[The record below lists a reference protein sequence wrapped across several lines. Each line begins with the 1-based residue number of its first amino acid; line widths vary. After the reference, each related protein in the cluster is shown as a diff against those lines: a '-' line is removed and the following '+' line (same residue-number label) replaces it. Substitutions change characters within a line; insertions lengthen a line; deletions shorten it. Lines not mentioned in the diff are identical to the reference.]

1 METFAAEYS
10 GEQVDSGF
18 NAQYLIDFLSVLSD
32 AEVTIELKD
41 SDAQGIFYPTSQKD
55 GDSMHRYVLMP
66 MRL

>member
-1 METFAAEYS
+1 
-10 GEQVDSGF
+10 
-18 NAQYLIDFLSVLSD
+18 VLSD

-41 SDAQGIFYPTSQKD
+41 SDAQGIFYPTSQKE